1 MTRRQMLVV
10 IIINTLLSCAI
21 SIAVVL
27 VAFNLGLTRTFTAPT
42 PYVIVAST
50 ATPAPPATG
59 TPTPLPMPS
68 MATEVYQVQSGDT
81 FLGIA
86 LQLGVDLDV
95 LRALNGSVNPDR
107 LFVGQELLVPLG
119 SLPTAT
125 PTVTV
130 EPSPTVATTP
140 TPTPTTTPIVVRAL
154 LATTSSVAAPTI
166 VEILAP
172 GVIEEEAVVL
182 GNDTADPL
190 SLLNWS
196 LASADGRRYRLPRF
210 TLAPG
215 GQVVVNTRI
224 GVDDP
229 QNLFWGQTEAAWTL
243 PAVVELL
250 DPSGDLIATLTMR
263 QS

>member
-107 LFVGQELLVPLG
+107 LFVGQELLV
-119 SLPTAT
+119 
-125 PTVTV
+125 VF
-130 EPSPTVATTP
+130 
-140 TPTPTTTPIVVRAL
+140 RAL
-154 LATTSSVAAPTI
+154 GIHGHP
-166 VEILAP
+166 
-172 GVIEEEAVVL
+172 
-182 GNDTADPL
+182 
-190 SLLNWS
+190 
-196 LASADGRRYRLPRF
+196 
-210 TLAPG
+210 
-215 GQVVVNTRI
+215 
-224 GVDDP
+224 
-229 QNLFWGQTEAAWTL
+229 
-243 PAVVELL
+243 
-250 DPSGDLIATLTMR
+250 
-263 QS
+263 

>member
-10 IIINTLLSCAI
+10 IIVNALLSCAI

-27 VAFNLGLTRTFTAPT
+27 VAFNLGLTRTFAAPT
-42 PYVIVAST
+42 PYVIVAAT
-50 ATPAPPATG
+50 ATPAPPATD
-59 TPTPLPMPS
+59 TPTPLPLPS

-95 LRALNGSVNPDR
+95 LRALNGGIDPDR
-107 LFVGQELLVPLG
+107 LFVGQELLAPLG

-125 PTVTV
+125 PTLTV

-140 TPTPTTTPIVVRAL
+140 TATPTTTPIVVRAM
-154 LATTSSVAAPTI
+154 LATTTSVAAPTI
-166 VEILAP
+166 VEVLAP
-172 GVIEEEAVVL
+172 GELDGEAVVL

-190 SLLNWS
+190 PLRNWS
-196 LASADGRRYRLPRF
+196 LASADGRRYLLPRF

-215 GQVVVNTRI
+215 GRVTINSRL

-229 QNLFWGQTEAAWTL
+229 QNLFWGQTEPAWTL
-243 PAVVELL
+243 PTVVELL
-250 DPSGDLIATLTMR
+250 DPSGALVATLTMR
-263 QS
+263 P

>member
-1 MTRRQMLVV
+1 MVA
-10 IIINTLLSCAI
+10 IILINAVLSCIIAT
-21 SIAVVL
+21 AVVW
-27 VAFNLGLTRTFTAPT
+27 VAFNLGVSQSFSEPT

-50 ATPAPPATG
+50 ATPAPPATS
-59 TPTPLPMPS
+59 TPTPLPVPS

-95 LRALNGSVNPDR
+95 LSALNGQVNPDR
-107 LFVGQELLVPLG
+107 LVIGQELLVPLG

-130 EPSPTVATTP
+130 EPSPTVATTS
-140 TPTPTTTPIVVRAL
+140 TPTPTTTPIVIRAM
-154 LATTSSVAAPTI
+154 LATTTSVAAPAI

-172 GVIEEEAVVL
+172 GVLEEEAVML

-190 SLLNWS
+190 PLRNWS
-196 LASADGRRYRLPRF
+196 LASADGRRYLLPRF

-215 GQVVVNTRI
+215 GRVVVNTRI

-229 QNLFWGQTEAAWTL
+229 QNLFWGQTEPAWTL
-243 PAVVELL
+243 PTVVELL
-250 DPSGDLIATLTMR
+250 DPSGALIATLTMR
-263 QS
+263 PS